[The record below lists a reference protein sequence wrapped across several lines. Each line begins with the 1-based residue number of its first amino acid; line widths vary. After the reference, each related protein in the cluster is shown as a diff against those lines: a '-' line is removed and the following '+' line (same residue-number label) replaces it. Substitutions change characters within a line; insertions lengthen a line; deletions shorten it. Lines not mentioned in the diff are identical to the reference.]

1 MAGVILLAVVAVVT
15 ISLFATNGGEDSGDV
30 VARVNGTAITSVELD
45 RAFTS
50 VRAQFGELFDGEDGD
65 ALETQFKGRILD
77 DLITQEVILQ
87 KAKDMG
93 IEISDEDVDAEV
105 AMITEQFG
113 GEELLDQELA
123 NLNMSREQFRTEIT
137 NSVLFS
143 KLQEVE
149 FAKLDADDAAVEAY
163 YTENKAQFETPEQVK
178 ASHIL
183 VTDDATAQEVL
194 TKLDSGEAFEDL
206 AAEYSNDTQNKDDGG
221 DLGFFP
227 RGAMVEAF
235 EDVAFTQEIGI
246 ISDPVESSFGFHIIR
261 TDDKQEAV
269 AQTLEEVRADIESQ
283 LKGQLFEQVITG
295 WKEDAD
301 IEKLPPY
308 DVESDEDLFAA
319 PPVDGSDAVDEGNPG
334 EPTLDDSEEQVD

>member
-1 MAGVILLAVVAVVT
+1 VILLAVVAVAT

-30 VARVNGTAITSVELD
+30 VARVNGEAITSVELD

-50 VRAQFGELFDGEDGD
+50 VRQQFGEMFDGEDGD
-65 ALETQFKGRILD
+65 ALEKQFKGRILD

-87 KAKDMG
+87 KANEMG
-93 IEISDEDVDAEV
+93 IVVSDEEVDAEV

-123 NLNMSREQFRTEIT
+123 NLNMSREQFRKEIR
-137 NSVLFS
+137 NSILFS

-149 FAKLDADDAAVEAY
+149 FAKLVADDAAVEAY
-163 YTENKAQFETPEQVK
+163 YTQNKAQYETPEQVK

-183 VTDDATAQEVL
+183 VTPDAVAQEVL
-194 TKLDSGEAFEDL
+194 AKLADGETFEDL
-206 AAEYSNDTQNKDDGG
+206 AAEYSTDTQNKDEGG

-235 EDVAFTQEIGI
+235 EDVAFAQEIGT
-246 ISDPVESSFGFHIIR
+246 ISDAVETNFGFHIIR
-261 TDDKQEAV
+261 TDEKQEAAV
-269 AQTLEEVRADIESQ
+269 QSLDEVRPDIETQ
-283 LKGQLFEQVITG
+283 VKGQQFEQVING

-308 DVESDEDLFAA
+308 DVEPEEDLFAA
-319 PPVDGSDAVDEGNPG
+319 PPVEGSDAVDEGNPD
-334 EPTLDDSEEQVD
+334 EDARDESEVHVD